1 MSGSSRIKRL
11 LFVATAAVVPALVV
25 AACAIQLRGHDDST
39 LAASS
44 VTPVT
49 DPVAAELE
57 RCRTVTS
64 EQVAELQECR
74 RVWAEHRRRFLGQ
87 KKAPAVPSIDRQ
99 PSTPPA
105 VSARSKAI
113 PERVFPDTPPA
124 ERPKGE

>member
-113 PERVFPDTPPA
+113 PERVLPDTPA
-124 ERPKGE
+124 VKPKDE

>member
-1 MSGSSRIKRL
+1 MSESGRIKCL

-25 AACAIQLRGHDDST
+25 AACAIQLRGHDDSA

-64 EQVAELQECR
+64 EQVADIEECR
-74 RVWAEHRRRFLGQ
+74 RVWAESRRRFLGQ
-87 KKAPAVPSIDRQ
+87 RKAAGAPSVDAQ
-99 PSTPPA
+99 PSTPT
-105 VSARSKAI
+105 SAQPKDRG
-113 PERVFPDTPPA
+113 RVLGDRPPSATPKS
-124 ERPKGE
+124 E

>member
-25 AACAIQLRGHDDST
+25 AGCAIQLRGHDDSA
-39 LAASS
+39 LPASS
-44 VTPVT
+44 VTLVT
-49 DPVAAELE
+49 GPVAAELE

-64 EQVAELQECR
+64 EQGAELQECR

-87 KKAPAVPSIDRQ
+87 KAPAVPSIDRQ

-105 VSARSKAI
+105 LSARSNAI
-113 PERVFPDTPPA
+113 PERVLPDTPPA
-124 ERPKGE
+124 VRPKGE

>member
-25 AACAIQLRGHDDST
+25 AACAIQLRGHDDSVM
-39 LAASS
+39 AASS
-44 VTPVT
+44 ITPVI
-49 DPVAAELE
+49 DPVAGELE

-64 EQVAELQECR
+64 EQEAELQACR

-105 VSARSKAI
+105 LSAQSKAI
-113 PERVFPDTPPA
+113 PERVFPGTPPA